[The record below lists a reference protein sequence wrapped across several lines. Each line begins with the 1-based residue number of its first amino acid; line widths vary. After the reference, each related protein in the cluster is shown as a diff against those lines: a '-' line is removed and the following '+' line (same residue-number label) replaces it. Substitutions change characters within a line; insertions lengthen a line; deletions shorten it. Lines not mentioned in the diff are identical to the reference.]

1 MWAKTWA
8 CGQKRGQ
15 NLGIKQHRNVGEGVN
30 RFGLSNKTGLNESVL
45 RRRYIVNMN
54 LL

>member
-15 NLGIKQHRNVGEGVN
+15 FYGQKFL
-30 RFGLSNKTGLNESVL
+30 GLSSLNVEGFKYC
-45 RRRYIVNMN
+45 R
-54 LL
+54 

>member
-15 NLGIKQHRNVGEGVN
+15 IFHKSIHEPLHLNMEQKLSRWLVMCIEVLLSFIPNVHA
-30 RFGLSNKTGLNESVL
+30 
-45 RRRYIVNMN
+45 
-54 LL
+54 

>member
-15 NLGIKQHRNVGEGVN
+15 VSTTNNFAKLFVCQLIVEAFRARN
-30 RFGLSNKTGLNESVL
+30 RAT
-45 RRRYIVNMN
+45 
-54 LL
+54 LLFLAIYL